1 MSELSE
7 EEMYLEKHYGM
18 PRKDSRIGRMFI
30 SKRNLNPAYFTLAER
45 LGAHVVVL
53 NRSKEEKNDVE

>member
-1 MSELSE
+1 
-7 EEMYLEKHYGM
+7 M
-18 PRKDSRIGRMFI
+18 PTKDTKVGRMFI

-53 NRSKEEKNDVE
+53 DTSEEKQDE

>member
-1 MSELSE
+1 MSELSK

-18 PRKDSRIGRMFI
+18 PRKDPKIGRMFI

-53 NRSKEEKNDVE
+53 DTSEEKQDG